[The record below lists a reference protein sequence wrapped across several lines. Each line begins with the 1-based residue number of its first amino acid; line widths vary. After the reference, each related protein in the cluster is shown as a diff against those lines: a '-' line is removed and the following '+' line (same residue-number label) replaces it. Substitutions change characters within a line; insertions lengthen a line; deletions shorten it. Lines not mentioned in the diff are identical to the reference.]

1 MDNQKLISIP
11 ELFKTTWGLYVP
23 RMWKML
29 LLMLVS
35 MVGMVGI
42 MLVFFGIG
50 FLLFLSAQTTSI
62 YYFISALFFLVGIL
76 LVVLLSLPFQVA
88 LRLYLKEEYKDKNI
102 KELFIL
108 GFSQT
113 ASYFWITFL
122 RSIIICFGLI
132 LFIIPGLMFSIWF
145 AFSEY
150 TFIFEGKRGMS
161 ALKRSKELAKGY
173 WWAIFGRMLPLFF
186 ISMII
191 SSITRLGFIFN
202 SLFMLPFTVIY
213 VLVIYEDLKKIK
225 DTIPPT
231 SVV

>member
-11 ELFKTTWGLYVP
+11 ELFKTTWDLYVP
-23 RMWKML
+23 RMWKMF

-50 FLLFLSAQTTSI
+50 LLLFLSAQTTSI

-108 GFSQT
+108 
-113 ASYFWITFL
+113 WKLCCFL
-122 RSIIICFGLI
+122 S
-132 LFIIPGLMFSIWF
+132 
-145 AFSEY
+145 
-150 TFIFEGKRGMS
+150 
-161 ALKRSKELAKGY
+161 
-173 WWAIFGRMLPLFF
+173 
-186 ISMII
+186 
-191 SSITRLGFIFN
+191 
-202 SLFMLPFTVIY
+202 
-213 VLVIYEDLKKIK
+213 
-225 DTIPPT
+225 
-231 SVV
+231 